1 MRPRSAPRTGAKP
14 RPPPADN
21 LGTVRRPR
29 LRIRPALV
37 KKGFHLALKFAQRA
51 VLSGVLLVFLGLC
64 LLGFLVGRDEVPRP
78 APAPVDDL
86 FDQIQ
91 VYSYRES
98 PSDTNYRFVAE
109 LSAFGKTFAEYDID
123 KGQFVTSG
131 FGRRYDRAFSG
142 AHYAKLELRGHAGEG
157 CWLTVPDTAN
167 GAMTQGQFDELTRR
181 TLDYVKPVGFVTNFL
196 GMLSGYSIGYRL
208 GTWEASLAN
217 PAIQK
222 KLLATPGIASRIKH
236 EAWRRVLLEPAF
248 MSSQPDAGTFANV
261 LEQQRVYNRF
271 YLLALEDTSG
281 FIAQEA
287 ARLDAAGQP
296 EYAHA
301 MTGFARAVRRAR
313 DDSSSF
319 GSTDFRAV
327 EVWAGMLFSRGH
339 WARFVTDSTADARF
353 RYLGALAH
361 YNLNPPEAPSSGGRH
376 DRQVWVGPRALV
388 TIDHEEGYIADEI
401 PTSRPGCPTSW
412 KSWLMPG
419 VDDHVR
425 NQFTV
430 RWVKPP
436 GHEFLQV
443 ANALRRMGER
453 MSALAQAGRTATP
466 AAQSAASAPQRLHL
480 APRPVSSVPVIAE
493 PETTRRD
500 SVQLM
505 MPDSLLSRGIVDTMA
520 MPRDSASADSLR

>member
-1 MRPRSAPRTGAKP
+1 M
-14 RPPPADN
+14 
-21 LGTVRRPR
+21 RRPR
-29 LRIRPALV
+29 LRIRPELV
-37 KKGFHLALKFAQRA
+37 KKGLRLAWGFTQRA
-51 VLSGVLLVFLGLC
+51 ILSGVLLVFLGLC
-64 LLGFLVGRDEVPRP
+64 LLGFMVGREEVPHP
-78 APAPVDDL
+78 TKANAEEL
-86 FDQIQ
+86 FDHLQ

-109 LSAFGKTFAEYDID
+109 LSAFGKTFAEYDVD
-123 KGQFVTSG
+123 RQRFVTSG

-142 AHYAKLELRGHAGEG
+142 THYARLELRGHAGEG
-157 CWLTVPDTAN
+157 CWLTVPDTSN

-181 TLDYVKPVGFVTNFL
+181 TLDYVRPVGFVTNFL

-208 GTWEASLAN
+208 GTWESSLAN
-217 PAIQK
+217 PRIQQR
-222 KLLATPGIASRIKH
+222 LLETPGIARSITR

-261 LEQQRVYNRF
+261 LEQQRLYNRF

-281 FIAQEA
+281 FIQQEA

-296 EYAHA
+296 EYARA

-313 DDSSSF
+313 DDSSSI
-319 GSTDFRAV
+319 GSQDFRAV
-327 EVWAGMLFSRGH
+327 EVWAGLLFSRGH

-361 YNLNPPEAPSSGGRH
+361 YNLNPPDEPSSNGRH

-401 PTSRPGCPTSW
+401 PASTPGCPTSW
-412 KSWLMPG
+412 RPWLLPG
-419 VDDHVR
+419 IDERTR
-425 NQFTV
+425 NQWAV

-436 GHEFLQV
+436 GHEFVQV

-453 MSALAQAGRTATP
+453 MAALAQSGRTTTPEMNTAHATP
-466 AAQSAASAPQRLHL
+466 QGLKLGPKPAVPMPVVVAPGTTAADS
-480 APRPVSSVPVIAE
+480 
-493 PETTRRD
+493 TRHAR
-500 SVQLM
+500 
-505 MPDSLLSRGIVDTMA
+505 PDSLLPSTIADTLRA
-520 MPRDSASADSLR
+520 TRDSTHVDSTR